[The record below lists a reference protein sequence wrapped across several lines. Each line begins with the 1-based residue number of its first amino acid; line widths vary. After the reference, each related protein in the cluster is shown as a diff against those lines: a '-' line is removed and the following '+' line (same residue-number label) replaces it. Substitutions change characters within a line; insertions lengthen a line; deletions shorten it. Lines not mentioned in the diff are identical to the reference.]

1 MNSKLKKTLTWTAAL
16 ALAALMLVFAFKKVD
31 WKDFG
36 EILKG
41 CNFWLILSTIAMQWL
56 ITYLRGNRWRL
67 LMKPLSRE
75 IKRRETYDAY
85 ALCYL
90 ANLVFPRSGEVVRC
104 GLVAETRKASFEGS
118 LGTVVIER
126 TWDILCVFLSC
137 IPLLFFGNFRD
148 FLVEKIFKPASGAL
162 DIGSLWIILICVAAL
177 AATAVSV
184 KTFGAKI
191 KGTKSGSAIFRFC
204 AGLAEGVKAGFRME
218 NKWAFFAYTI
228 AIWTG
233 YWLCSLWTLH
243 AFPSAAS
250 MTGLDALFLMVVG
263 SLGWMVPVQGG
274 FGAYH
279 LIVTMTLIPIYSLTY
294 DTAMAFA
301 VVSHESQVLQM
312 LATGLVSIVGWSIY
326 KRRRTTAAQP

>member
-1 MNSKLKKTLTWTAAL
+1 MNKKLKKTLTWIVAL
-16 ALAALMLVFAFKKVD
+16 ALAALMLVYAFKKVD

-41 CNFWLILSTIAMQWL
+41 CNFWLILATIAIQWL

-67 LMKPLSRE
+67 LMKPLSHE
-75 IKRRETYDAY
+75 IKRRETYDSY

-90 ANLVFPRSGEVVRC
+90 ANLFFPRSGEVVRC
-104 GLVAETRKASFEGS
+104 GLIADTRKASFEGS

-126 TWDILCVFLSC
+126 TWDILCVFLAC

-148 FLVEKIFKPASGAL
+148 FLVEKIFKPAA
-162 DIGSLWIILICVAAL
+162 GSLNINWLWIVLICVAVIV
-177 AATAVSV
+177 AVIV
-184 KTFGAKI
+184 LVRVFREKI
-191 KGTKSGSAIFRFC
+191 KSTKVGAALFKFC
-204 AGLAEGVKAGFRME
+204 GGLVDGIKAGFRME
-218 NKWAFFAYTI
+218 DKWAFFAYTLL
-228 AIWTG
+228 IWIG

-243 AFPSAAS
+243 AFPAAAS

-279 LIVTMTLIPIYSLTY
+279 IIVTMTLIPIYGLSY
-294 DTAMAFA
+294 DTSMAFA
-301 VVSHESQVLQM
+301 VVSHESQILQM
-312 LATGLVSIVGWSIY
+312 LVTGLVSLVGWSIY
-326 KRRRTTAAQP
+326 KRRKLNTIKA